1 MLVREYMTPNP
12 VTVSPTASVPD
23 ALRIMREKSFRRL
36 PVVDDKGALVGIVT
50 EKDLL
55 AALPSPATTLAVWE
69 IPEILSK
76 LKIEKVMTAHVVTVS
91 EDVPVEDAARI
102 MTDREIG
109 ALPVMK
115 GNTLAGIITES
126 DIFKVLLEMMGG
138 RRPGARVTV
147 SIPDEKG
154 AFARVTGAVTSA
166 GGDIVGLGVGEIKGT
181 GGAQWVVT
189 MKAQDILLD
198 SLVKA
203 LRPVV
208 SEILDAR
215 VM

>member
-1 MLVREYMTPNP
+1 
-12 VTVSPTASVPD
+12 
-23 ALRIMREKSFRRL
+23 MREKSFRRL

>member
-1 MLVREYMTPNP
+1 MLVRNYMTPNP
-12 VTVSPTASVPD
+12 VTVTPTTTVPE

-36 PVVDDKGALVGIVT
+36 PVVDERGALVGIVS

-55 AALPSPATTLAVWE
+55 HALPSPATTLAIWE

-76 LKIEKVMTAHVVTVS
+76 LKIDTVMTAHVVTVS

-102 MTDREIG
+102 MADREVG
-109 ALPVMK
+109 GLPVMK
-115 GNTLAGIITES
+115 GDRLVGIITES
-126 DIFKVLLEMMGG
+126 DVFEVLLNMLGA

-147 SIPDEKG
+147 LLPNAKG
-154 AFARVTGAVTSA
+154 EFAKVTGAVTAA
-166 GGDIVGLGVGEIKGT
+166 GGDIIGLGVGEVEGT
-181 GGAQWVVT
+181 AGKQWEVAL
-189 MKAQDILLD
+189 KAQDVLLD
-198 SLVKA
+198 RLVDA